1 MKNMTVKEA
10 IKYVLTGNGA
20 EYSDYKYEKVMAFI
34 KKLPHNPSE
43 TYTEGNFTMGIFT
56 HFYIKDYEQ
65 GWFVHL
71 ALGHYNGIIVI
82 EELDVDSLD
91 SNDYR
96 VKCNKQA
103 LELVK
108 EYYDVKFAV
117 DIDPYYEMSD
127 SYQTTAWARKT
138 DMEARIEISRISKM
152 L

>member
-10 IKYVLTGNGA
+10 IAYLLTGNGA
-20 EYSDYKYEKVMAFI
+20 EYTESKFERVLSFI
-34 KKLPHNPSE
+34 KRLPHNPSE
-43 TYTEGNFTMGIFT
+43 TYVDGNPTIGIFT

-71 ALGHYNGIIVI
+71 AVGHYNGIIII

-91 SNDYR
+91 SDDNR
-96 VKCNKQA
+96 VKCNRQA

-138 DMEARIEISRISKM
+138 DMEARIETSRISKM